1 MRPHRPPCELWLIC
15 SQMLLFTR
23 SFPSP
28 QAVLYPDSTEEVS
41 RIVRAAAA
49 ARCPVIPFGAGTS
62 LEGHIAA
69 LRGGI
74 CLDLSRMNRVLQ
86 ARQGPRCCCLQCPGC
101 TPWAQALP
109 SNRAPCIGPQHTQ
122 GWAWQPWYA

>member
-1 MRPHRPPCELWLIC
+1 MLALAEKG
-15 SQMLLFTR
+15 SQMSLCTR
-23 SFPSP
+23 SFPLP

-69 LRGGI
+69 LQGGI

-109 SNRAPCIGPQHTQ
+109 SDRAPRMGRPTHRAGQ
-122 GWAWQPWYA
+122 GSPGMLELPA